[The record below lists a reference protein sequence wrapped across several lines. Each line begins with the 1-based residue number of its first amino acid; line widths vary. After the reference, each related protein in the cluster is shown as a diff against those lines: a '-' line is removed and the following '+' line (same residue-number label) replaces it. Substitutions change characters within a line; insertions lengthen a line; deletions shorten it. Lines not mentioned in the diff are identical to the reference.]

1 MPTGTIIEYH
11 REYFTV
17 ALDDSGREVTAKP
30 KYWESTEAKRKKKE
44 ASQLGETVI
53 AQEVTVG
60 DQVSLSELE
69 PDRYVIEEIAERRS
83 WLARKG
89 TLRFGRHLQLVVANA
104 DQLAV
109 VVSPQPR
116 IAVSLIDRYFLAAL
130 QGGLEPLLVVNKL
143 DLDPALPQ
151 LLDLRCYPQLGY
163 RVFFTSAT
171 RGDGMAEL
179 AAALHSKVTAFCGLS
194 GVGKSTILSTVTGVD
209 IATQPVKKAGTGRQT
224 TVDSRL
230 YLLPDGGA
238 VVDTPGIRVFGLTKL
253 SRKHIRPYFRDVF
266 ELAQRCR
273 FSNCTHTHEPDCGL
287 HEAVRDGEL
296 AASRLESFHKL
307 TNEPE
312 LKYWERLTNS

>member
-1 MPTGTIIEYH
+1 MQTGTIIEYH

-17 ALDDSGREVTAKP
+17 ALDDSRREVTAKP
-30 KYWESTEAKRKKKE
+30 RYWEATESKRKKKE
-44 ASQLGETVI
+44 ASQLGATVI
-53 AQEVTVG
+53 AQEATVG
-60 DQVSLSELE
+60 DQVSLSEQE
-69 PDRYVIEEIAERRS
+69 PDRFIIEQVAERRS

-109 VVSPQPR
+109 VVSPKPR

-143 DLDPALPQ
+143 DLDPGLPQ
-151 LLDLRCYPQLGY
+151 LADLRCYPLLGY

-171 RGDGMAEL
+171 RGDGMGEL
-179 AAALHSKVTAFCGLS
+179 AAALDGRFTAFCGLS
-194 GVGKSTILSTVTGVD
+194 GVGKSTILSAVTGVD
-209 IATQPVKKAGTGRQT
+209 IDTQPVKKAGTGRQT

-230 YLLPDGGA
+230 YFLPGGGG
-238 VVDTPGIRVFGLTKL
+238 VVDTPGIRVFGLTNL
-253 SRKHIRPYFRDVF
+253 SRRHIRPYFRDIF
-266 ELAQRCR
+266 ELARRCK

-287 HEAVRDGEL
+287 HEAIRSGEL

-312 LKYWERLTNS
+312 LKYWERLLND

>member
-1 MPTGTIIEYH
+1 MPTGTIVEYH
-11 REYFTV
+11 REHFTV
-17 ALDDSGREVTAKP
+17 ALDDSRREVTATP
-30 KYWESTEAKRKKKE
+30 KYWEAVETRRKKKK
-44 ASQLGETVI
+44 ASKLGETVI
-53 AQEVTVG
+53 AQEATIG
-60 DQVSLSELE
+60 DQVSLSEQE
-69 PDRYVIEEIAERRS
+69 PDRFVIEEVAARRS

-109 VVSPQPR
+109 VVSPKPR

-151 LLDLRCYPQLGY
+151 LEDLRCYPQLGY

-171 RGDGMAEL
+171 RGDGMEEL
-179 AAALHSKVTAFCGLS
+179 ATALHGKLTAFCGLS
-194 GVGKSTILSTVTGVD
+194 GVGKSTILTAITGVD

-230 YLLPDGGA
+230 YFLPHGGA

-253 SRKHIRPYFRDVF
+253 SRQHVRPFFRDIF
-266 ELAQRCR
+266 ELARYCR

-287 HEAVRDGEL
+287 HQAIKDGEL

-307 TNEPE
+307 INEPE
-312 LKYWERLTNS
+312 LKYWERLTK